1 VLKDIA
7 TYPRVVGA
15 LDEKSMK
22 VASLVFG
29 TIVEGGIIRVK
40 NMRTAEA
47 VKLFENVY
55 RDVSIAL
62 ANDFAEFCE
71 KAGIDYLEAQKAA
84 NTQPFCH
91 LLSPGIVGGHIPK
104 DPYLLLEEA
113 ENVNVKLRIL
123 LLARK
128 INDERPTYTIRLVR
142 DALKQCG
149 KPLRRARIAILG
161 VSYGPNV
168 KEPRGSKTEELVKML
183 RAKGAIVQVY
193 DPFYSQRELEDM
205 GYPAQ
210 KTLAKV
216 VKGIDCLIIAV
227 GHSRFKRLNLRRIK
241 LLMRKSPALVDMGHI
256 INPDVVEKEGFIYRG
271 IGRGV
276 WSK

>member
-1 VLKDIA
+1 
-7 TYPRVVGA
+7 
-15 LDEKSMK
+15 
-22 VASLVFG
+22 
-29 TIVEGGIIRVK
+29 
-40 NMRTAEA
+40 
-47 VKLFENVY
+47 
-55 RDVSIAL
+55 
-62 ANDFAEFCE
+62 
-71 KAGIDYLEAQKAA
+71 
-84 NTQPFCH
+84 
-91 LLSPGIVGGHIPK
+91 
-104 DPYLLLEEA
+104 
-113 ENVNVKLRIL
+113 
-123 LLARK
+123 
-128 INDERPTYTIRLVR
+128 
-142 DALKQCG
+142 
-149 KPLRRARIAILG
+149 
-161 VSYGPNV
+161 
-168 KEPRGSKTEELVKML
+168 ML